1 MPPKAKFTK
10 EEIVNAGIEILREKG
25 IESVTAREIGNY
37 LNSSARPIFTV
48 FSSMNDVMKEIEVKA
63 KKIYAQYIRKG
74 LEKDIAFKGV
84 GQAYVKFAKNEPKLF
99 QLLFMKELPQQ
110 TSLENILPVIDDN
123 YNVILSSVKD
133 GYGLSMDTSIKLYHH
148 LWIYTHGIATLLATG
163 MCSFSDEEI
172 SNMLTDIF
180 VSLLIRIKA
189 GTDNDKN

>member
-48 FSSMNDVMKEIEVKA
+48 FSSMNDVMKGIEVKA